1 MFRNHL
7 KKENMNI
14 EQWVMQKN
22 LFLILNIFL
31 KNNKTLQN
39 QPFPMIVR
47 LPFFFLLKKI
57 NILNIKAKEASTSNK
72 DRPQRKPGVPSIRD
86 APKMGART
94 EKNFIQTNALDVVMT
109 VPKKAER
116 NIVDDR
122 FGDKYPIDPS
132 GLAPKY
138 IFKKVFQ
145 TISTNSLNIF
155 FQNFGEVP
163 VYIKT
168 RRADMEKSKQEYQ
181 AYVSDYF
188 RRGAMREMDENERQT
203 IMDGLF

>member
-1 MFRNHL
+1 
-7 KKENMNI
+7 
-14 EQWVMQKN
+14 
-22 LFLILNIFL
+22 
-31 KNNKTLQN
+31 
-39 QPFPMIVR
+39 MIVR

-57 NILNIKAKEASTSNK
+57 NILNIKAKEVSTSNK

-203 IMDGLF
+203 IIDGLF

>member
-1 MFRNHL
+1 
-7 KKENMNI
+7 
-14 EQWVMQKN
+14 
-22 LFLILNIFL
+22 
-31 KNNKTLQN
+31 
-39 QPFPMIVR
+39 
-47 LPFFFLLKKI
+47 
-57 NILNIKAKEASTSNK
+57 
-72 DRPQRKPGVPSIRD
+72 
-86 APKMGART
+86 MGART

-138 IFKKVFQ
+138 IFKKVFE

-203 IMDGLF
+203 IIDGLF

>member
-1 MFRNHL
+1 
-7 KKENMNI
+7 MNI